1 MYAESSTP
9 TVPCSVSVCRSI
21 SETDVALQPC
31 QKELLHVMIHVRF
44 KLNKVYTMSIKPLP
58 SWPPSCS
65 SAFSLFV
72 RSFSFVLSLFLFM
85 FIIFFF
91 YSLCLCPLHFTMFLF
106 LWLFR
111 ASWTFAFPPFSKT
124 YKTSSSPKRDFQW
137 FSCTIHTIHSINST
151 SSLSKIE
158 KAEQSRAPSCRIQDT
173 CLILERTG
181 YVPACTFVLCCCVFF
196 TLHLFPCSSSVSSL
210 LFYPLFFLPL
220 CFMFFLF
227 PVLLYFLVASLP
239 FLAKVNGQWHGGKM
253 GTPACDADYTHYI
266 TSLPLSP
273 HFNRCNFLLNF
284 VISFLFPFA
293 LLVPIASYLFFSAVL
308 FPFLV
313 LLSLPLCPRPLH
325 FPCSCS
331 YSFESVLGPRLHQK
345 EWDYKAET
353 WRWTWNTH
361 TQCGTGKWTLD
372 MPRISKI
379 QRNMT
384 SKLL

>member
-1 MYAESSTP
+1 
-9 TVPCSVSVCRSI
+9 
-21 SETDVALQPC
+21 
-31 QKELLHVMIHVRF
+31 MIHVRF

-158 KAEQSRAPSCRIQDT
+158 KAEQSRALHVGYRIRALYLREQDT
-173 CLILERTG
+173 CQLAPSSYVVVCFSPCTCFRVHLRLFFVIL
-181 YVPACTFVLCCCVFF
+181 
-196 TLHLFPCSSSVSSL
+196 S
-210 LFYPLFFLPL
+210 LFFLPL

-239 FLAKVNGQWHGGKM
+239 FLGQGERAMARRQNGYSRVW
-253 GTPACDADYTHYI
+253 CRLYTLYN
-266 TSLPLSP
+266 LSSSVS
-273 HFNRCNFLLNF
+273 HFNRCQLPFKCCYLF
-284 VISFLFPFA
+284 SFSFCTSCSNCL
-293 LLVPIASYLFFSAVL
+293 LLVLFRCSIPFPCPPLSSSLSSPSSFSLLMLLFF
-308 FPFLV
+308 
-313 LLSLPLCPRPLH
+313 RI
-325 FPCSCS
+325 CSWS
-331 YSFESVLGPRLHQK
+331 SSSPEG
-345 EWDYKAET
+345 WDYKAET
-353 WRWTWNTH
+353 WRWKWNTH
-361 TQCGTGKWTLD
+361 HNVEQGKEHWTC
-372 MPRISKI
+372 
-379 QRNMT
+379 QG
-384 SKLL
+384 

>member
-9 TVPCSVSVCRSI
+9 TVPCSVFVCRSI

-181 YVPACTFVLCCCVFF
+181 YVPACTFVLCCCVF
-196 TLHLFPCSSSVSSL
+196 HLALVSVFIFRLFFVILSLVLSSS
-210 LFYPLFFLPL
+210 LFHVF
-220 CFMFFLF
+220 
-227 PVLLYFLVASLP
+227 SLP
-239 FLAKVNGQWHGGKM
+239 CL
-253 GTPACDADYTHYI
+253 TL
-266 TSLPLSP
+266 LPCRLS
-273 HFNRCNFLLNF
+273 
-284 VISFLFPFA
+284 A
-293 LLVPIASYLFFSAVL
+293 LPW
-308 FPFLV
+308 P
-313 LLSLPLCPRPLH
+313 
-325 FPCSCS
+325 
-331 YSFESVLGPRLHQK
+331 
-345 EWDYKAET
+345 
-353 WRWTWNTH
+353 RWTGN
-361 TQCGTGKWTLD
+361 GTAAKWVL
-372 MPRISKI
+372 PRVMQTIHI
-379 QRNMT
+379 I
-384 SKLL
+384 

>member
-9 TVPCSVSVCRSI
+9 TVPCSVFVCRSI

-239 FLAKVNGQWHGGKM
+239 FLGQGERAMARRQNGYSRVW
-253 GTPACDADYTHYI
+253 CRLYTLYNLSSSVSSFQPLQLPFKFCYLFSFSFC
-266 TSLPLSP
+266 TSCSNCLLLVLFRCSIPFPCPPLSSSLSSP
-273 HFNRCNFLLNF
+273 SSFSLLM
-284 VISFLFPFA
+284 L
-293 LLVPIASYLFFSAVL
+293 LFF
-308 FPFLV
+308 
-313 LLSLPLCPRPLH
+313 RI
-325 FPCSCS
+325 CSWS
-331 YSFESVLGPRLHQK
+331 SSSPEGMRLQTGNMKMKMEH
-345 EWDYKAET
+345 
-353 WRWTWNTH
+353 TH
-361 TQCGTGKWTLD
+361 TMWNRKMNIGHAKD
-372 MPRISKI
+372 K
-379 QRNMT
+379 
-384 SKLL
+384 

>member
-9 TVPCSVSVCRSI
+9 TVPCSVFVCRSI

-239 FLAKVNGQWHGGKM
+239 FLGQGERAMARRQNGYSRVW
-253 GTPACDADYTHYI
+253 CRLYTLYNL
-266 TSLPLSP
+266 SSSVSSFQPLQLP
-273 HFNRCNFLLNF
+273 F

-331 YSFESVLGPRLHQK
+331 YSFECVLGPRLHQK

-353 WRWTWNTH
+353 WRWKWNTH

-372 MPRISKI
+372 MPRLSKI

>member
-9 TVPCSVSVCRSI
+9 TVPCSVFVCRSI
-21 SETDVALQPC
+21 SETDVVLQPC

-44 KLNKVYTMSIKPLP
+44 KLNTVYTISIKPLP

-106 LWLFR
+106 LLLFR

-124 YKTSSSPKRDFQW
+124 YKTSSSPKRDVQW

-181 YVPACTFVLCCCVFF
+181 YVPACIFVLCCCVFF
-196 TLHLFPCSSSVSSL
+196 HLALVSVFIFRLFFVILSLVLSSSLFHVFFSSL
-210 LFYPLFFLPL
+210 SYSTSLSLL
-220 CFMFFLF
+220 C
-227 PVLLYFLVASLP
+227 PS
-239 FLAKVNGQWHGGKM
+239 LAKVNGRWHGGKM

-273 HFNRCNFLLNF
+273 HFNRCNFLLLSLF
-284 VISFLFPFA
+284 FFLLHFLFQLPPTCSFPLFYSLSLSSSLFLFVLA
-293 LLVPIASYLFFSAVL
+293 LFIFLAHAPILSNV
-308 FPFLV
+308 FLV
-313 LLSLPLCPRPLH
+313 LVFTRRNEITKRKH
-325 FPCSCS
+325 
-331 YSFESVLGPRLHQK
+331 EDENG
-345 EWDYKAET
+345 
-353 WRWTWNTH
+353 TH
-361 TQCGTGKWTLD
+361 THTMWNRKMNIGHAKD
-372 MPRISKI
+372 K
-379 QRNMT
+379 
-384 SKLL
+384 